1 MGLCCIWCLKFAKNN
16 NIKLKCKKE
25 EKTNF
30 HSCCI
35 VCAYKNFETTD
46 KRLRDLLKD
55 LIQL

>member
-1 MGLCCIWCLKFAKNN
+1 MFAKNN

-46 KRLRDLLKD
+46 KQLRDLLKD